1 MRVSEQ
7 EQRVAVRADDLAWNE
22 VDDQI
27 VVLDT
32 TTSTY
37 HAVSG
42 AGVALWPLLVE
53 GTTRAGLL
61 ERLTT
66 TFDVPAE
73 RAAADIEAF
82 LASCAPLLRTA

>member
-1 MRVSEQ
+1 MRVEPVGQ
-7 EQRVAVRADDLAWNE
+7 QLAVRAEDLAWNE
-22 VDDQI
+22 VDDQV

-53 GTTRAGLL
+53 GTTRADLL
-61 ERLTT
+61 ERLTS

-73 RAAADIEAF
+73 RAAADLEAF

>member
-1 MRVSEQ
+1 MNEVE
-7 EQRVAVRADDLAWNE
+7 ERVAVRTDELAWNE

-53 GTTRAGLL
+53 GTTRQALL
-61 ERLTT
+61 ERLTST
-66 TFDVPAE
+66 YDVPAD
-73 RAAADIEAF
+73 RAAADLEAF
-82 LASCAPLLRTA
+82 LSSCAPLLRTA